1 MINQEYFVIESG
13 GSNNYPLLEWADGED
28 LYGPLARSAAKGVPL
43 PIDRSLKLR
52 LGAPVPAKPEMV
64 DYHELPEPVVGER
77 IKNLLEA
84 MAIYGTQLIPANIPV
99 EDEIYHYWL
108 LHVFNEISCL
118 DKDKSIC
125 AYSKRGRVID
135 IKKLVLD
142 ENILQEIPLEKR
154 LIFVLREST
163 STYLFHRSI
172 KEAIMS
178 LDPAPKGIQFFC
190 ADSWGSDAVFR

>member
-1 MINQEYFVIESG
+1 MINQEYFVIERG
-13 GSNNYPLLEWADGED
+13 GSNNYPLLEWDQSSGLFD
-28 LYGPLARSAAKGVPL
+28 KGKPVTVTE
-43 PIDRSLKLR
+43 PIKLR

-64 DYHELPEPVVGER
+64 DYHSLPEPVIGER
-77 IKNLLEA
+77 IKNLLEP
-84 MAIYGTQLIPANIPV
+84 MNIYGIQLIPANISV
-99 EDEIYHYWL
+99 EEEIYHYWL
-108 LHVFNEISCL
+108 LHVFHEISCL

-135 IKKLVLD
+135 IKHLVLD

-172 KEAIMS
+172 KDSIMA
-178 LDPAPKGIQFFC
+178 LDPASKGIQFFC
-190 ADSWGSDAVFR
+190 ADVWGSDVVFR